1 MRFLGQCCTSTAT
14 DFLHAAIHNA
24 ACAGGFFSPFHDVIA
39 ATRGDEP
46 QKMLFPLIRFCYLLW
61 DVHGAMRRKTSPCI
75 NKLLWEGNRCLGIG
89 KPLVQW
95 EDVVEASMLVTG
107 ELFPLLHCFT
117 MLLSQALARIAL
129 KEEWGE
135 GEKLERARAMT
146 QEVSVHFEGAPGDE
160 WLIRLAF
167 VVGELKRYQF
177 GIGRVA
183 LVGVEKEEHVV
194 RGWWAMANMA

>member
-1 MRFLGQCCTSTAT
+1 M
-14 DFLHAAIHNA
+14 
-24 ACAGGFFSPFHDVIA
+24 
-39 ATRGDEP
+39 
-46 QKMLFPLIRFCYLLW
+46 
-61 DVHGAMRRKTSPCI
+61 
-75 NKLLWEGNRCLGIG
+75 
-89 KPLVQW
+89 VQW

-167 VVGELKRYQF
+167 VVGELKR
-177 GIGRVA
+177 
-183 LVGVEKEEHVV
+183 
-194 RGWWAMANMA
+194 